1 MEKETKT
8 SGIYFDKLNYVFLIL
23 GILLIGAGYLMMV
36 GGESKDPNV
45 FNPAIFDK
53 QRITYAPVT
62 CLIGFAVLFYAIM
75 RKPKKTESA
84 E

>member
-1 MEKETKT
+1 MLFR
-8 SGIYFDKLNYVFLIL
+8 SLIL
-23 GILLIGAGYLMMV
+23 GIVLIGAGYLMMI

-62 CLIGFAVLFYAIM
+62 CLLGFAVLFYAIM
-75 RKPKKTESA
+75 RKPKQNPTE

>member
-1 MEKETKT
+1 MEKNDKKD
-8 SGIYFDKLNYVFLIL
+8 GIYFDNLNYLFLIL
-23 GILLIGAGYLMMV
+23 GIVLIGAGYLMMM

-45 FNPAIFDK
+45 FNPEIFNK

-62 CLIGFAVLFYAIM
+62 CLLGFAVLFYAIM
-75 RKPKKTESA
+75 RKPKQKETE